1 MGPPPT
7 SFTKT
12 SSHSRGSLFKDN
24 SMHKHEFTKCATL
37 FVMLLFATLTYAQ
50 KVTVKGVVVDGQ
62 TQEPMI
68 GLTIKEKGQTTG
80 AVTNIDGQYAISVP
94 SNATLVFSYMGYKTV
109 EQAVN
114 GRNSINI
121 EMMPDVAQLDEL
133 IVIGYGVQKKSD
145 VTGSIS
151 SISGKDINNIPVS
164 STLQALQG
172 RAAGVNIIQNTGAP
186 GGKTTI
192 QLRGV
197 GTVNDSDP
205 LYVVD
210 GFIVDDIDYLNPNDI
225 ENVEIFKDAASSAV
239 YGSRAANGVVAITT
253 KSGKEGKI
261 KVTYD
266 GYIGFSNPW
275 KTIDVMGPE
284 DYALMS
290 DYTHRTNNRYS
301 IDGQLY
307 MSKDANGNYVFDE
320 RKKFEIDTIRNN
332 SAGNY
337 WDAITRTGMKTQHG
351 LSVSGGSDRTQ
362 YMASTSFYKE
372 NGIVKTSDYERFNAR
387 LNVTTRL
394 AKWLKMTGNM
404 AFTSDGRNGVP
415 EGDGSILK
423 KALYYT
429 PMEYLYDSKGYWY
442 GDNPIATIDRY
453 QSFRKSHRLDMNLSL
468 DAKICKYL
476 TYQFKASYYNATA
489 QSNNFS
495 MAWGLDEDFG
505 IGTLT
510 TVGQTRT
517 NTDKWEINNLLT
529 FMWEDKDHHITV
541 LAGQTAENYKYDYIN
556 GSRKG
561 TPTNEPIF
569 RYFDMAYTGDKV
581 YGRPSQWSAIGLIG
595 RLNYNF
601 RETYLLQANMR
612 YDGSSKFAKG
622 NKWGFFPSVSLG
634 WRFTNEKF
642 MKFLTENDFLSYGK
656 LRLGWGKLGNSRI
669 DELARYTY
677 LSTGYNYP
685 IGLKESIYPGTT
697 GTVLG
702 NPDIVW
708 EKSEN
713 YNAGVDLTFFNNRL
727 SLTVEYFNRKTTDM
741 LIRVPTVSEA
751 GLNSAPMTNAGSVK
765 NYGWEYE
772 AKWQDRIGKDWHY
785 EVGFNLSWIK
795 NKVVSLGSGNEP
807 IWGNAVGLD
816 ISDPVTKTVVGQP
829 IGSFYGYVTDGIFQS
844 FEEVAQS
851 AQYDFG
857 KNSWEQTTFPGDFRF
872 KDLNGDSRITAE
884 DRTFLGS
891 PIPKFVFGAPLAVG
905 YKNID
910 LSIFF
915 QGQTGNKIFNVMD
928 YFLYNANN
936 GNVYADL
943 REKHWSGQIE
953 GMDRDFFPENLDAT
967 IPDLRSNS
975 NNKNFRASDFFVHD
989 GSYVRLKEMRLTYNF
1004 PKAILEKLKVSN
1016 LALSL
1021 TGYNLLTFTSYN
1033 GFDPEVGKVV
1043 GTEGNNINL
1052 GVDHGNYPQAR
1063 SFTFGVKLGI

>member
-1 MGPPPT
+1 
-7 SFTKT
+7 
-12 SSHSRGSLFKDN
+12 
-24 SMHKHEFTKCATL
+24 MHKHEFTKCATL

-807 IWGNAVGLD
+807 IWGNTVGLD

>member
-1 MGPPPT
+1 
-7 SFTKT
+7 
-12 SSHSRGSLFKDN
+12 
-24 SMHKHEFTKCATL
+24 MHKHEFTKCATL

-197 GTVNDSDP
+197 GTVNDADP

-275 KTIDVMGPE
+275 KKIDVMGPE

-290 DYTHRTNNRYS
+290 DYTHSTNNRYS

-387 LNVTTRL
+387 LNVSTRL

-415 EGDGSILK
+415 EGSSSILK
-423 KALYYT
+423 SALNYS
-429 PMEYLYDSKGYWY
+429 PMEYLYNSVGYWY
-442 GDNPIATIDRY
+442 GSNPLAVIDRY
-453 QSFRKSHRLDMNLSL
+453 NAESTSHRLDMNISL
-468 DAKICKYL
+468 DATICKYL
-476 TYQFKASYYNATA
+476 TYQFKASFYNTSTKSSDFGEAATL
-489 QSNNFS
+489 N
-495 MAWGLDEDFG
+495 EDFG

-510 TVGQTRT
+510 TVSETRGNT
-517 NTDKWEINNLLT
+517 NKWEINNLLT
-529 FMWEDKDHHITV
+529 FMWENKDHHITV
-541 LAGQTAENYKYDYIN
+541 LAGQTAEEYKYDYIN

-569 RYFDMAYTGDKV
+569 RYFNMAYTGDKV
-581 YGRPSQWSAIGLIG
+581 YGRPTHWSAIGLIG

-685 IGLKESIYPGTT
+685 IGLKESLYPGTT
-697 GTVLG
+697 ATVLG
-702 NPDIVW
+702 NPDILW
-708 EKSEN
+708 EKSES

-785 EVGFNLSWIK
+785 EVGFNLSGIK
-795 NKVVSLGSGNEP
+795 NKVLSLGTGNEP
-807 IWGNAVGLD
+807 IWGNTVGLD

-844 FEEVAQS
+844 FEEIAQS
-851 AQYDFG
+851 AQYDYG

-872 KDLNGDSRITAE
+872 KDLNGDGRITAE

-891 PIPKFVFGAPLAVG
+891 PIPKFVFGVPLAVG

-915 QGQTGNKIFNVMD
+915 QGQTGNKLFNVMD
-928 YFLYNANN
+928 YSLYNANN
-936 GNVYADL
+936 GNVLADL
-943 REKHWSGQIE
+943 REQHWSGQIE
-953 GMDRDFFPENLDAT
+953 GMDRDFFPKNLDAT

>member
-1 MGPPPT
+1 
-7 SFTKT
+7 
-12 SSHSRGSLFKDN
+12 
-24 SMHKHEFTKCATL
+24 MHKHEFTKCATL

-442 GDNPIATIDRY
+442 GDNPRATIDRY

>member
-1 MGPPPT
+1 
-7 SFTKT
+7 
-12 SSHSRGSLFKDN
+12 
-24 SMHKHEFTKCATL
+24 MHKHEFTKCATL

-807 IWGNAVGLD
+807 IWGNTVGLD

-1004 PKAILEKLKVSN
+1004 PKAILEKMKVSN